1 MKLSDFDLLP
11 GVVQTAEDPEHKGRI
26 KCTVPGIFDPNTMPD
41 ATLPWVYPLCMTRY
55 QSFSKLMKGSK
66 VWVLNNTKNKFEYWY
81 IPMFDFHTP
90 LTKTFVSDNYSN
102 DPEVVF
108 LRDNGCGTGA
118 YTYDDQ
124 EGHKLTVNDD
134 YIQLKKGNVFEV
146 KANEGKVKIDG
157 SLVYTGNDKD
167 TYEPAVL
174 GNTLVD
180 LLTKLSAAVGEL
192 QSSASESIFTSHMA
206 APCIQIKEVL
216 GKANTILAKNT
227 LLN

>member
-1 MKLSDFDLLP
+1 MTLGDFEIIP
-11 GVVQTAEDPEHKGRI
+11 GVVISNSDPKNQGRVKAVAPGLFDTSTMSEEDLFWINPFMMIG
-26 KCTVPGIFDPNTMPD
+26 
-41 ATLPWVYPLCMTRY
+41 Y
-55 QSFSKLMKGSK
+55 QSFSKMEISSK
-66 VWVLNNTKNKFEYWY
+66 IWILHNKKNYFEYWY

-134 YIQLKKGNVFEV
+134 YIQLKKGNIFEV

-192 QSSASESIFTSHMA
+192 QSSAAESIFTSHMA